1 MNYPFKNRLYDLKAD
16 GGSASTHD
24 CGFSCTSTERDASG
38 FVEQMRFWRK
48 WLGFVRRKSFQT
60 DPRAVPLVPIHILST
75 IKGAELEL
83 SQKFQRVTLNM
94 IPAAYYLGHL
104 HYTTDISFQNED
116 CVLMQH
122 MNRSVWSKS
131 ARSSCVFF
139 ADIQYC
145 VLSVVLIAITRH
157 ELFTS
162 LCVSFKRLLMM
173 SGMES
178 RQVVWRVW
186 DFVWQTV
193 KACLCALLK
202 LNWQV
207 TS

>member
-1 MNYPFKNRLYDLKAD
+1 
-16 GGSASTHD
+16 
-24 CGFSCTSTERDASG
+24 
-38 FVEQMRFWRK
+38 MRFWRK

-157 ELFTS
+157 DVIVRFLQTPVNDVWDGEPSGGLES
-162 LCVSFKRLLMM
+162 VRLCVTDCEGL
-173 SGMES
+173 
-178 RQVVWRVW
+178 
-186 DFVWQTV
+186 FV
-193 KACLCALLK
+193 CP
-202 LNWQV
+202 
-207 TS
+207 S